1 MSILDASPE
10 EIRAMQERI
19 SRRQSDRRYEMEMDQ
34 AVALACKANRR
45 PTLSAP
51 AQKMPSRES
60 VIVVTGS
67 AAIAGAAALLGS
79 TGAIPMGYAVAMT
92 GAALAGAVGKIAESI
107 QEVGA

>member
-19 SRRQSDRRYEMEMDQ
+19 NRRQSDRRYEMEMDQ
-34 AVALACKANRR
+34 AVALACRANRH

-51 AQKMPSRES
+51 AQNIPSRES
-60 VIVVTGS
+60 VVVATGT

-79 TGAIPMGYAVAMT
+79 AGAIPMGYAAAMT
-92 GAALAGAVGKIAESI
+92 GAALAGAVGEIVRTI
-107 QEVGA
+107 